1 MNTLLTFIGSF
12 EKLPETANL
21 GDLCVIDG
29 KEYIYTNTWQEI
41 GMNYASW
48 TTTESDI
55 ARIENQTLIID
66 F

>member
-21 GDLCVIDG
+21 GDLCVVDG
-29 KEYIYTNTWQEI
+29 QEYVYVNTWQEI
-41 GMNYASW
+41 GMNCAQ
-48 TTTESDI
+48 EIEQADI
-55 ARIENQTLIID
+55 VHIENQTLIID

>member
-21 GDLCVIDG
+21 GDLCIVNG
-29 KEYIYTNTWQEI
+29 QEYVYANTWQEI
-41 GMNYASW
+41 GMNCVQEIEKA
-48 TTTESDI
+48 DI
-55 ARIENQTLIID
+55 VHIENQTLIID